1 LLHPDRERRMTANY
15 QPLLDTRPFFIETT
29 SGSERKDACC
39 SSRALARWRIATK
52 CRLLGKWESGT
63 VSVSA
68 LEPQKGDLRVG
79 GVIYAWEESWMA
91 SSLGPWSR

>member
-1 LLHPDRERRMTANY
+1 MPGSLLRVIAID
-15 QPLLDTRPFFIETT
+15 PLPLRTT

-39 SSRALARWRIATK
+39 SSRALAPWRIATK
-52 CRLLGKWESGT
+52 CRRLGKWESGT

-68 LEPQKGDLRVG
+68 LEPQK
-79 GVIYAWEESWMA
+79 VIYAWEKSWMA